1 MFEGQRGRRAAA
13 HWDRADGSSQFKAH
27 GAHIRGIEVRLIAHH
42 NTLRGC
48 DMPLWS
54 KESKNKKAEAPKAP
68 AEPVKAPPAPPKA
81 KAPAPE
87 KAPAPRPP
95 EAAPAK
101 ELSSADMQKRR
112 EVSARLLMRFGEV
125 VSVMMRAQQ
134 FGDLPLKQLQELV
147 VPPLMLGQFL
157 VAEAQSKEQG
167 FVTPVA
173 AALWARVSKEVDQR
187 LSQNLE
193 APVQLAAKDWN
204 SGDIGWLIVLVG
216 NVQALAPLL
225 KQLQE
230 TTFKGHPVKMR
241 SRGKDGKR
249 VVTTL
254 SGQAKAA
261 S

>member
-1 MFEGQRGRRAAA
+1 L
-13 HWDRADGSSQFKAH
+13 
-27 GAHIRGIEVRLIAHH
+27 LIATHY
-42 NTLRGC
+42 GVW

-54 KESKNKKAEAPKAP
+54 KDSKSKKAEAQKAP
-68 AEPVKAPPAPPKA
+68 AEPAKAPPESPKA
-81 KAPAPE
+81 KAAEKPTAKPAV
-87 KAPAPRPP
+87 A
-95 EAAPAK
+95 AAPVA

-134 FGDLPLKQLQELV
+134 FRDLPLKQLQEVV

-157 VAEAQSKEQG
+157 VAEAQSKAQG

-193 APVQLAAKDWN
+193 APVQLAPKDWN

-230 TTFKGHPVKMR
+230 TTFKGRPVKMR

-249 VVTTL
+249 VITTL
-254 SGQAKAA
+254 SGEAKAA
-261 S
+261 T

>member
-1 MFEGQRGRRAAA
+1 L
-13 HWDRADGSSQFKAH
+13 
-27 GAHIRGIEVRLIAHH
+27 VIA
-42 NTLRGC
+42 TRYGVW

-54 KESKNKKAEAPKAP
+54 KDSKSKKAEVAKAP
-68 AEPVKAPPAPPKA
+68 AEPVKAPPEPVKA
-81 KAPAPE
+81 KATE
-87 KAPAPRPP
+87 KATAKPPAQT
-95 EAAPAK
+95 ATAT

-134 FGDLPLKQLQELV
+134 FRDLPLKQLQEVV

-157 VAEAQSKEQG
+157 VAEAQSKAEG

-193 APVQLAAKDWN
+193 GPVQLAPKDWN

-241 SRGKDGKR
+241 ARGKDGKR

-254 SGQAKAA
+254 SGQAKGA
-261 S
+261 

>member
-1 MFEGQRGRRAAA
+1 
-13 HWDRADGSSQFKAH
+13 
-27 GAHIRGIEVRLIAHH
+27 
-42 NTLRGC
+42 
-48 DMPLWS
+48 MPLWS
-54 KESKNKKAEAPKAP
+54 KDSKSKKAEAAKPP
-68 AEPVKAPPAPPKA
+68 AEPVKAPPEPPKA
-81 KAPAPE
+81 KAPE
-87 KAPAPRPP
+87 KPIAKPA
-95 EAAPAK
+95 AATAVA

-134 FGDLPLKQLQELV
+134 FRDLPLKQLQEVV

-157 VAEAQSKEQG
+157 VAEAQSKAQG

-193 APVQLAAKDWN
+193 APVQLAPKDWN

-230 TTFKGHPVKMR
+230 TTFKGRPVKMR

-254 SGQAKAA
+254 SGEAKAA
-261 S
+261 T

>member
-1 MFEGQRGRRAAA
+1 L
-13 HWDRADGSSQFKAH
+13 
-27 GAHIRGIEVRLIAHH
+27 LIATHY
-42 NTLRGC
+42 GVW

-54 KESKNKKAEAPKAP
+54 KDSKSKKAEAQKAP
-68 AEPVKAPPAPPKA
+68 AEPAKAPPEPPKA
-81 KAPAPE
+81 KAAEKPTAKPAV
-87 KAPAPRPP
+87 
-95 EAAPAK
+95 AAPPVA

-134 FGDLPLKQLQELV
+134 FRDLPLKQLQEVV

-157 VAEAQSKEQG
+157 VAEAQSKAQG

-193 APVQLAAKDWN
+193 APVQLAPKDWN

-254 SGQAKAA
+254 SGEAKAA
-261 S
+261 T

>member
-1 MFEGQRGRRAAA
+1 MQGLELI
-13 HWDRADGSSQFKAH
+13 
-27 GAHIRGIEVRLIAHH
+27 GATHFGE
-42 NTLRGC
+42 C

-54 KESKNKKAEAPKAP
+54 KEPKNKKAEPPKAQ
-68 AEPVKAPPAPPKA
+68 AEPPKA
-81 KAPAPE
+81 KAAE
-87 KAPAPRPP
+87 KTIAKPTV
-95 EAAPAK
+95 EAAA

-134 FGDLPLKQLQELV
+134 FRDLPLKHLQELV

-157 VAEAQSKEQG
+157 VAEAQSKAQG

-173 AALWARVSKEVDQR
+173 AALWARVSKEVDQQ
-187 LSQNLE
+187 LSQNLDK
-193 APVQLAAKDWN
+193 PLQLAPKDWN

-230 TTFKGHPVKMR
+230 TTFKGRPVKMR

-249 VVTTL
+249 VVTTIT
-254 SGQAKAA
+254 GQAKAA
-261 S
+261 T

>member
-1 MFEGQRGRRAAA
+1 M
-13 HWDRADGSSQFKAH
+13 
-27 GAHIRGIEVRLIAHH
+27 LIATHY
-42 NTLRGC
+42 GVC

-54 KESKNKKAEAPKAP
+54 KDSKNKKAEALKAP
-68 AEPVKAPPAPPKA
+68 AEPAKAPPEPPKA
-81 KAPAPE
+81 KATD
-87 KAPAPRPP
+87 KAAVNPP
-95 EAAPAK
+95 QEAATAK

-112 EVSARLLMRFGEV
+112 DVSARLLMRFGEV

-134 FGDLPLKQLQELV
+134 FRDLPLKQLQEVV

-157 VAEAQSKEQG
+157 VAEAQSKAQG

-193 APVQLAAKDWN
+193 APVQLAPKDWN

-230 TTFKGHPVKMR
+230 TTFKGQPVKMR
-241 SRGKDGKR
+241 ARGKDGKR

-254 SGQAKAA
+254 SGQAKPAP
-261 S
+261 

>member
-1 MFEGQRGRRAAA
+1 LVVATHFGE
-13 HWDRADGSSQFKAH
+13 
-27 GAHIRGIEVRLIAHH
+27 
-42 NTLRGC
+42 C

-54 KESKNKKAEAPKAP
+54 KEPKNKKAE
-68 AEPVKAPPAPPKA
+68 PPKA
-81 KAPAPE
+81 QPQPPKVQAEPPKPKVAE
-87 KAPAPRPP
+87 KAVAKPA
-95 EAAPAK
+95 EVATEK

-134 FGDLPLKQLQELV
+134 FRDLPLKHLQELV

-157 VAEAQSKEQG
+157 VAEAQSKAQG

-187 LSQNLE
+187 LSQDLDK
-193 APVQLAAKDWN
+193 PLQLAPKDWN

-216 NVQALAPLL
+216 NIQALAPLL
-225 KQLQE
+225 KQLQD
-230 TTFKGHPVKMR
+230 TTFKGRPVKMR

-249 VVTTL
+249 VVTTI
-254 SGQAKAA
+254 SGEAKAA
-261 S
+261 T

>member
-1 MFEGQRGRRAAA
+1 MVISTHYGV
-13 HWDRADGSSQFKAH
+13 W
-27 GAHIRGIEVRLIAHH
+27 
-42 NTLRGC
+42 

-54 KESKNKKAEAPKAP
+54 KDSKSKKAEAAKAP
-68 AEPVKAPPAPPKA
+68 AEPVKAPPEPVKA
-81 KAPAPE
+81 KATE
-87 KAPAPRPP
+87 KAAAKPPAQT
-95 EAAPAK
+95 AAAT
-101 ELSSADMQKRR
+101 ELSAADMQKRR

-134 FGDLPLKQLQELV
+134 FRDLPLKQLQEVV

-157 VAEAQSKEQG
+157 VAEAQSKAEG

-193 APVQLAAKDWN
+193 GPVQLAPKDWN

-230 TTFKGHPVKMR
+230 TTFKGRPVKMR
-241 SRGKDGKR
+241 ARGKDGKR

-254 SGQAKAA
+254 SGQAKGA
-261 S
+261 

>member
-1 MFEGQRGRRAAA
+1 MQ
-13 HWDRADGSSQFKAH
+13 WLD
-27 GAHIRGIEVRLIAHH
+27 LIVATHF
-42 NTLRGC
+42 GEC

-54 KESKNKKAEAPKAP
+54 KEKNKKAEPPKVQ
-68 AEPVKAPPAPPKA
+68 AEPPKA
-81 KAPAPE
+81 QAEPPRAKAAE
-87 KAPAPRPP
+87 KTVAKPP
-95 EAAPAK
+95 VQAAAEK

-134 FGDLPLKQLQELV
+134 FRDLPLKHLQELV
-147 VPPLMLGQFL
+147 VPPLMSGQFL
-157 VAEAQSKEQG
+157 VAEAQSKAQG

-187 LSQNLE
+187 LSENLDQ
-193 APVQLAAKDWN
+193 PVQLAPKDWN

-225 KQLQE
+225 KQLQD
-230 TTFKGHPVKMR
+230 TTFKGRPVKMR

-261 S
+261 T

>member
-1 MFEGQRGRRAAA
+1 L
-13 HWDRADGSSQFKAH
+13 
-27 GAHIRGIEVRLIAHH
+27 LIATHY
-42 NTLRGC
+42 GVW

-54 KESKNKKAEAPKAP
+54 KDSKSKKAEAQKAP
-68 AEPVKAPPAPPKA
+68 AEPAKAPPEPPKA
-81 KAPAPE
+81 KAAEKPTAKPAV
-87 KAPAPRPP
+87 A
-95 EAAPAK
+95 AAPVA

-134 FGDLPLKQLQELV
+134 FRDLPLKQLQEVV

-157 VAEAQSKEQG
+157 VAEAQSKAQG

-193 APVQLAAKDWN
+193 APVQLAPKDWN

-230 TTFKGHPVKMR
+230 TTFKGRPVKMR

-249 VVTTL
+249 VITTL
-254 SGQAKAA
+254 SGEAKAA
-261 S
+261 T

>member
-1 MFEGQRGRRAAA
+1 MQ
-13 HWDRADGSSQFKAH
+13 WLD
-27 GAHIRGIEVRLIAHH
+27 LIVATHF
-42 NTLRGC
+42 GEC

-54 KESKNKKAEAPKAP
+54 KEPKNKKAE
-68 AEPVKAPPAPPKA
+68 PPKA
-81 KAPAPE
+81 QPEPPKAQAEPPKPKVAE
-87 KAPAPRPP
+87 KAVAKPAQATT
-95 EAAPAK
+95 EK

-134 FGDLPLKQLQELV
+134 FRDLPLKHLQELV

-157 VAEAQSKEQG
+157 VAEAQSKAQG

-187 LSQNLE
+187 LSQDLDK
-193 APVQLAAKDWN
+193 PLQLAPKDWN

-216 NVQALAPLL
+216 NIQALAPLL
-225 KQLQE
+225 KQLQD
-230 TTFKGHPVKMR
+230 TTFKGRPVKMR

-249 VVTTL
+249 VVTTIA
-254 SGQAKAA
+254 GEAKAA
-261 S
+261 T

>member
-1 MFEGQRGRRAAA
+1 
-13 HWDRADGSSQFKAH
+13 
-27 GAHIRGIEVRLIAHH
+27 
-42 NTLRGC
+42 
-48 DMPLWS
+48 MPLWS
-54 KESKNKKAEAPKAP
+54 KDPKSKKPEAAKAP
-68 AEPVKAPPAPPKA
+68 AEPVKAPAEPVKA
-81 KAPAPE
+81 KGSE
-87 KAPAPRPP
+87 KATAKPA
-95 EAAPAK
+95 AQTSMAT

-134 FGDLPLKQLQELV
+134 FRDLPLSQLQEVV

-157 VAEAQSKEQG
+157 VAEAQSKSQG

-173 AALWARVSKEVDQR
+173 AALWARVSNDVDQR

-193 APVQLAAKDWN
+193 APVQLAPKDWN

-241 SRGKDGKR
+241 ARGKDGKK

-254 SGQAKAA
+254 SGQAKGA
-261 S
+261 

>member
-1 MFEGQRGRRAAA
+1 
-13 HWDRADGSSQFKAH
+13 
-27 GAHIRGIEVRLIAHH
+27 
-42 NTLRGC
+42 
-48 DMPLWS
+48 MPLWS
-54 KESKNKKAEAPKAP
+54 KEPKNKKVEPPKVQAQPPKAQV
-68 AEPVKAPPAPPKA
+68 EPPKA
-81 KAPAPE
+81 KVAEKTVAQAPATTE
-87 KAPAPRPP
+87 
-95 EAAPAK
+95 K

-134 FGDLPLKQLQELV
+134 FRDLPLKQLQEMV

-157 VAEAQSKEQG
+157 VAEAQSKAQG

-187 LSQNLE
+187 LSQNLDE
-193 APVQLAAKDWN
+193 PLQLAPKDWN

-225 KQLQE
+225 KQLQD
-230 TTFKGHPVKMR
+230 TTFKGRPVKMR

-254 SGQAKAA
+254 SGPAKAA
-261 S
+261 T

>member
-1 MFEGQRGRRAAA
+1 M
-13 HWDRADGSSQFKAH
+13 
-27 GAHIRGIEVRLIAHH
+27 IIA
-42 NTLRGC
+42 TGYGVW

-54 KESKNKKAEAPKAP
+54 KDSKSKKVEAAKAP
-68 AEPVKAPPAPPKA
+68 TEPVKAPPGPVKA
-81 KAPAPE
+81 KAPE
-87 KAPAPRPP
+87 KATAKPPAQT
-95 EAAPAK
+95 AATT

-134 FGDLPLKQLQELV
+134 FGDLPLKQLQEVV

-157 VAEAQSKEQG
+157 VAEAQSKAQG

-187 LSQNLE
+187 LSRNLDG
-193 APVQLAAKDWN
+193 PVQLAPKDWN

-230 TTFKGHPVKMR
+230 TTFKGQPVKMR
-241 SRGKDGKR
+241 ARGKDGKR

-254 SGQAKAA
+254 SGQAKGA
-261 S
+261 

>member
-1 MFEGQRGRRAAA
+1 
-13 HWDRADGSSQFKAH
+13 
-27 GAHIRGIEVRLIAHH
+27 
-42 NTLRGC
+42 
-48 DMPLWS
+48 MPLWS
-54 KESKNKKAEAPKAP
+54 KDSKSKKAEAAKAP
-68 AEPVKAPPAPPKA
+68 AEPVKAPPEPVKTKATEKATTKPPA
-81 KAPAPE
+81 QTAPAT
-87 KAPAPRPP
+87 
-95 EAAPAK
+95 

-134 FGDLPLKQLQELV
+134 FRDLPLKQLQEVV

-157 VAEAQSKEQG
+157 VAEAQSKAEG

-193 APVQLAAKDWN
+193 GPVQLAPKDWN

-230 TTFKGHPVKMR
+230 TTFKGRPVKMR
-241 SRGKDGKR
+241 ARGKDGKR

-254 SGQAKAA
+254 SGQAKGA
-261 S
+261 

>member
-1 MFEGQRGRRAAA
+1 MQGLE
-13 HWDRADGSSQFKAH
+13 
-27 GAHIRGIEVRLIAHH
+27 LIGTTHF
-42 NTLRGC
+42 GEC

-54 KESKNKKAEAPKAP
+54 KEPKNKKVEPPKA
-68 AEPVKAPPAPPKA
+68 AEPPKASAEPPKAQAGPPKA
-81 KAPAPE
+81 KAAE
-87 KAPAPRPP
+87 KTITKPTV
-95 EAAPAK
+95 EAAAEK

-134 FGDLPLKQLQELV
+134 FRDLPLKHLQEMV

-157 VAEAQSKEQG
+157 VAEAQSKAQG

-173 AALWARVSKEVDQR
+173 AALWARVSKEVDQQ
-187 LSQNLE
+187 LSQNLDK
-193 APVQLAAKDWN
+193 PLQLAPKDWN

-230 TTFKGHPVKMR
+230 TTFKGRPVKMR
-241 SRGKDGKR
+241 SRAKDGR
-249 VVTTL
+249 TVVTTI

-261 S
+261 P